1 MEAAVLIS
9 EKEGGGIGLGQG
21 SSSSSAR
28 GSGSKGV
35 VEVGGVLSRGKVD
48 AFDDRLRS
56 DGAVAVRP
64 DVEGVHFGDFDILPL
79 AGSGVGGGSS
89 GQISGGRIDEANGGR
104 GCYGREGNGDF
115 TLSRTM
121 NGPVSVYSQAL
132 HMAVAFVVLMLVAF
146 AKSEDSA
153 VAGGSS
159 YGGVGAGAYG
169 DPSMRRSS
177 GVGGKK
183 QRRRSSSGGREIGAP
198 LVQRSPLLRWLR
210 ALWSKLWHRVEDD
223 LATRWQAAGQALASL
238 RKAWAGLW
246 VPRPHPEA
254 DVLAEALA
262 LPSRYSREDE
272 DRWLRRATAE
282 TVGAGSS
289 GGSEQRW
296 RKGSSKSGRRGSRSG
311 GRGRVRGGMQ
321 EASDGESYLRRP
333 VGLNCL
339 SFLSLCGYRHAAGP
353 GGGGRSRSPQFLLLL
368 DLDETLV
375 HCSPRLVEPR
385 CRSLKPDLKLEM
397 RGGAPSDRPACMY
410 VWKRPHLDVFLSV
423 ASRWFEIALFT
434 SARQCFAE
442 VRKWVDRSVVLNLLL
457 SVDDIQDGAECEGGA
472 VIGVVEAIRVAKAA
486 SRFFVERGR
495 NM

>member
-1 MEAAVLIS
+1 MEAAAIIS
-9 EKEGGGIGLGQG
+9 DKEGGGIGLGQG
-21 SSSSSAR
+21 SPSSSAR
-28 GSGSKGV
+28 GSGSKGI
-35 VEVGGVLSRGKVD
+35 VEVGGVLPRGKVD
-48 AFDDRLRS
+48 AFDERLRS
-56 DGAVAVRP
+56 DGVVAVRP
-64 DVEGVHFGDFDILPL
+64 DVVGVHSGDFGILPL
-79 AGSGVGGGSS
+79 AGGGIGGGNN
-89 GQISGGRIDEANGGR
+89 GHISGGRIDGETNGGR

-121 NGPVSVYSQAL
+121 TGPVSVYSQAL
-132 HMAVAFVVLMLVAF
+132 HMAVAFIVLMLVAF
-146 AKSEDSA
+146 AKSEDGA
-153 VAGGSS
+153 VASGSS
-159 YGGVGAGAYG
+159 YGGVRTGAYG

-210 ALWSKLWHRVEDD
+210 ALWSKQWHRVEDD

-238 RKAWAGLW
+238 RKAWAALW

-262 LPSRYSREDE
+262 LSSRYSREDE
-272 DRWLRRATAE
+272 DRWLWRATAE
-282 TVGAGSS
+282 AVGAGST

-296 RKGSSKSGRRGSRSG
+296 RKGSSKSGRRGWRNESRRRVHG
-311 GRGRVRGGMQ
+311 GIQ
-321 EASDGESYLRRP
+321 EASDGEIRLRRP

-339 SFLSLCGYRHAAGP
+339 SFLSLCGYRHAAGQ

-385 CRSLKPDLKLEM
+385 FSFLKPDLKLEM
-397 RGGAPSDRPACMY
+397 RGGAPSDRPASMY

-442 VRKWVDRSVVLNLLL
+442 VRKWVDRSIVVNF
-457 SVDDIQDGAECEGGA
+457 VVEHGAECEGVCHTGSQDDSGSA
-472 VIGVVEAIRVAKAA
+472 GRVSTFCSTIEKQV
-486 SRFFVERGR
+486 SK
-495 NM
+495 